1 VIKNKTQIA
10 QEKKKKR
17 KKAFFFLFS
26 FGIDF
31 VSIILAL
38 NHIGENSIAK
48 CGLVLHVVFGFMLY
62 IAACKNPKRENPILK

>member
-62 IAACKNPKRENPILK
+62 SQPAKTQREKTQF

>member
-1 VIKNKTQIA
+1 LH
-10 QEKKKKR
+10 KKKKKKK